1 MLSEQVSFRKSG
13 IVGTALILLIIALFA
28 SSSPTESLPFL
39 IVNLSILF
47 FIIIALFIVWKRYK
61 SDKKRHLMIHGYF
74 LVKGMAVFT
83 CIPFLR
89 TLYGHYSFWITILLV
104 LTIIVLSYVFV
115 EKIIFSIR
123 NPHKS
128 LFGKIVITLMVLI
141 MIFGNFLYER
151 TLRPS
156 LTEQYD
162 SPIVIYTF
170 VFSIMMFF
178 LNPGLLLEPSRI
190 ERIVKKGKSA

>member
-1 MLSEQVSFRKSG
+1 
-13 IVGTALILLIIALFA
+13 
-28 SSSPTESLPFL
+28 
-39 IVNLSILF
+39 
-47 FIIIALFIVWKRYK
+47 
-61 SDKKRHLMIHGYF
+61 MIHGYF
-74 LVKGMAVFT
+74 FVKGFALFT

-89 TLYGHYSFWITILLV
+89 IIYGHYFFWIAILLV
-104 LTIIVLSYVFV
+104 LTVIVLSYIFV

-178 LNPGLLLEPSRI
+178 LYTGLLLEPSRI
-190 ERIVKKGKSA
+190 ECIVKKGKSD